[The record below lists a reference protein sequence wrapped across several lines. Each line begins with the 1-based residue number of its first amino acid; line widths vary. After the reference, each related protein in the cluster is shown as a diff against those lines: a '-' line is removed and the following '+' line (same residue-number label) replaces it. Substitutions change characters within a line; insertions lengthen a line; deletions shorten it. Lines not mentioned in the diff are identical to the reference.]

1 MKAYLGLALVIGAAI
16 GLAACEGD
24 YHHHGLYAGADV
36 AYADGY
42 YDDFYGPLYDG
53 YWGDGDVFYYR
64 TTRDG
69 DFRRDD
75 AHHFTRSAG
84 GGGFHNFHVH
94 AAAPPAQGEMH
105 SPRGG

>member
-1 MKAYLGLALVIGAAI
+1 MKNHQRLALVVAAAI
-16 GLAACEGD
+16 GLGACESD
-24 YHHHGLYAGADV
+24 FHHGLFARADV

-42 YDDFYGPLYDG
+42 YDDFYGPFYDG

-64 TTRDG
+64 AARDG

-75 AHHFTRSAG
+75 AHHFTRSAA

-94 AAAPPAQGEMH
+94 AAAPPAQGDMH
-105 SPRGG
+105 SPRGS